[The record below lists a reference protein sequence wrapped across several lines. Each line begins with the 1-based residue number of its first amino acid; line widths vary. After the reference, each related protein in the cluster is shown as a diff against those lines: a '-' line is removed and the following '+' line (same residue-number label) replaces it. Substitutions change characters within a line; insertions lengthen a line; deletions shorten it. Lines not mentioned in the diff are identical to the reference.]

1 MKNSIKIVTASL
13 LVFAG
18 ISCTEN
24 LDYEPGGVGPVS
36 ELMAPDNGYYVELQ
50 SASTATLDFA
60 WAPSLAQDGQNPH
73 YEVVFYKNAQG
84 GDPVYRVD
92 AGYTAGIAITHKEI
106 NRAAGAAGVETGADG
121 AIYWAVVPSRGVT
134 EAPVI
139 VTPRRLE
146 LKRLL
151 GFNVIPTEVYITGEG
166 SEGGNDLSAAV
177 KARCNAEGEFTL
189 YTKIEA
195 GKGFT
200 FVSSKSGE
208 HTTYTIVNGILDDQS
223 TTPATLGETAV
234 YRIKLDFN
242 IRSITLS
249 RIDRVFFNF
258 APRREDND
266 DMVYIGNGCWK
277 WSDYKVVF
285 KQENWGLDER
295 YNFHVVYEGDDEYVW
310 CGSVGNDSR
319 PGKMSGPEYDILNE
333 VPFSG
338 DWYNPKFKFHGD
350 LNGKTVDITVKM
362 SGDLDQYTHVIDNI
376 R

>member
-1 MKNSIKIVTASL
+1 MKNSIKILVAGL

-24 LDYEPGGVGPVS
+24 LDYEPGGVGSVT
-36 ELMAPDNGYYVELQ
+36 ELMTPSTGYYVELQ

-60 WAPSLAQDGQNPH
+60 WAPSLAEDGQNPH

-84 GDPVYRVD
+84 GEPVYRVD
-92 AGYTAGIAITHKEI
+92 AGYTASVAITHKEI

-121 AIYWAVVPSRGVT
+121 IVYWAVVASRGVT
-134 EAPVI
+134 ESPVT

-151 GFNVIPTEVYITGEG
+151 GFNVIPTELYITGEG
-166 SEGGNDLSAAV
+166 SEGGADLSAAQ

-189 YTKIEA
+189 YTKIES

-200 FVSSKSGE
+200 FVSSLGDDR
-208 HTTYTIVNGILDDQS
+208 TTYTIVNGILDDQS

-249 RIDRVFFNF
+249 KVNRVTYNF
-258 APRREDND
+258 APRREDNR
-266 DMVYIGNGCWK
+266 DMTYIGNGCWK
-277 WSDYKVVF
+277 MYDYPVAF
-285 KQENWGLDER
+285 REESWGKDER
-295 YNFHVVYEGDDEYVW
+295 YNFMPVIDGDTYIW
-310 CGSVGNDSR
+310 CGSLGNDSR
-319 PGKMSGPEYDILNE
+319 PGKLSGPEYDILNE
-333 VPFSG
+333 VPFAG
-338 DWYNPKFKFHGD
+338 DYYNPKFKFHGD
-350 LNGKTVDITVKM
+350 LDGKTVDITVKM
-362 SGDLDQYTHVIDNI
+362 SGDLEQYTHLIDNI